1 MCLLKKRL
9 KKKKNPFEF
18 VDGEGSKD
26 SHGVEGLVPGAS
38 FLVQYLCVFILHLSI
53 KRDARLSTEPGALIP
68 ALP

>member
-38 FLVQYLCVFILHLSI
+38 FLVQYLCLYPPSVY
-53 KRDARLSTEPGALIP
+53 KEGC
-68 ALP
+68 